1 MKHINPF
8 SRASSGN
15 DWYLKHHASSDLSGA
30 PSQHLCGHLWLWD
43 LSLCFKPDILLL
55 LYQVRVTVFSRTA
68 RVDCAD
74 PKTLLC
80 DWTSSVLS
88 VTDWQTRSRKDFLW
102 THALPNSNN
111 SGLDCISVL
120 FVHDA
125 IFDQR
130 LLANIMSNTELQTL
144 LRQISLETYDTAAFV
159 YTATVISKGKNSI
172 EHLYFKIHLFLNQ
185 SLLMN
190 CMSCCSLQ

>member
-1 MKHINPF
+1 MFENKNAAAFKYWCFFLDCITLKMAKYETYQSFFF
-8 SRASSGN
+8 SGHLQVIFQVWYFRWN
-15 DWYLKHHASSDLSGA
+15 DWYLKRHASSDLSGA

-80 DWTSSVLS
+80 DWTSSVMS

-130 LLANIMSNTELQTL
+130 LLVNIMSNTELQTL
-144 LRQISLETYDTAAFV
+144 L
-159 YTATVISKGKNSI
+159 
-172 EHLYFKIHLFLNQ
+172 
-185 SLLMN
+185 
-190 CMSCCSLQ
+190 C